1 MGQDGASDGSSPSP
15 GNRRVRLRLA
25 GAVLFGAAA
34 VGVLWLVLGG
44 GGSSATASFQVSP
57 GTPPVVFLYL
67 DNGHIASYLS
77 QLQGGSA
84 TIEQLSRQA
93 TASKNASVGV
103 NGVSAGGSSSQ
114 ESTAALTLT
123 VTNQSRFTS
132 LLDLLQT
139 DGFLHTVD
147 MGARDRLI
155 KREFAAVPNGAFV
168 KLTNC
173 TLTLPTY
180 VQDEELWRAARGHLS
195 AYQLYQGNGTDLRE
209 VPVANEAVNYKY
221 HKEGKRPPPSFG
233 PALQF
238 QPFPKGQPLSVA
250 RPEMDRL
257 VRRVG
262 ANPRVALSSCN
273 PDGYDPIGLDL
284 LMPIRLGAF
293 TANQTALASP
303 VTLVAKV
310 MLTLRRHNDY
320 VDLATLNQWAG
331 ADFWT
336 NGELDSD
343 ATVLAP
349 GWVLQPIAIYK

>member
-1 MGQDGASDGSSPSP
+1 MGQDGAADGSSPSP
-15 GNRRVRLRLA
+15 GNRGVRLRLA

-195 AYQLYQGNGTDLRE
+195 AYQLYRE
-209 VPVANEAVNYKY
+209 TAPTSARFPSPM
-221 HKEGKRPPPSFG
+221 RPSITNTIRR
-233 PALQF
+233 
-238 QPFPKGQPLSVA
+238 A
-250 RPEMDRL
+250 R
-257 VRRVG
+257 G
-262 ANPRVALSSCN
+262 
-273 PDGYDPIGLDL
+273 
-284 LMPIRLGAF
+284 
-293 TANQTALASP
+293 
-303 VTLVAKV
+303 
-310 MLTLRRHNDY
+310 LRRHSAPLCNSSHFQRVNLSAWRDRR
-320 VDLATLNQWAG
+320 
-331 ADFWT
+331 WT
-336 NGELDSD
+336 
-343 ATVLAP
+343 AWYA
-349 GWVLQPIAIYK
+349 A